1 MDTSYEKFEVN
12 DFLRDKSFLTWKFF
26 PDHDSTIFWNDFL
39 IKYPNKKNSFERAS
53 QIIDSV
59 KIKDIDLSE
68 TDLEDLS
75 FIYENTKR
83 LYQRR
88 KQKVRR
94 LYYAVTAAACIVL
107 LALLPFFHYQ
117 YKDHPHR
124 DTAVSTKK
132 VQDSANDI
140 QLILGE
146 QDKMILSQN
155 ATIQLNKKR
164 EIEIT
169 NKKEIQHPISKII
182 NGNQLNTLIV
192 PKGKHSS
199 LALPDGTIVWVNSG
213 SSISFPS
220 EFDDIKREISLVDG
234 EIYIEVA
241 KDRTKP
247 FFVNTPFGK
256 ITVHGTKFNVTAYYA
271 DEYKSVVLAEGSIS
285 VRLNTSEDLTL
296 SPNQKLNIQS
306 GSSRIS
312 EVNPYDYICWKDGI
326 MNFSNEKLGALLLR
340 LSRYYGV
347 DFECDKLLSEKSCTG
362 KMILFDD
369 LDEVL
374 ETLTDIF
381 PIHYTKEDDKIK
393 IVVNP

>member
-26 PDHDSTIFWNDFL
+26 PDHDSTVFWNDFL

-68 TDLEDLS
+68 TDMEDLS

-107 LALLPFFHYQ
+107 LAFLPFFHYQ

-124 DTAVSTKK
+124 DIAVSQKK
-132 VQDSANDI
+132 AQDSANDI

-169 NKKEIQHPISKII
+169 NRKEIQHPISKII
-182 NGNQLNTLIV
+182 NENQLNTLIV

-256 ITVHGTKFNVTAYYA
+256 ITVHGTKFNVTAYCT

-285 VRLNTSEDLTL
+285 VRLNTSEDLIL

-393 IVVNP
+393 IVINP